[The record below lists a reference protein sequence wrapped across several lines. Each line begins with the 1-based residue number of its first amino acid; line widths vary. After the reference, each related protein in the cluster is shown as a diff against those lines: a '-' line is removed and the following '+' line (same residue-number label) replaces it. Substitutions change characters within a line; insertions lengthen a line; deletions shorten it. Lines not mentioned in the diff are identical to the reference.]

1 MPIHEQGYRRYAGR
15 REAGR
20 RTWWVIARAGILER
34 VRERRCLAL
43 LLLAWAPFVV
53 RAVQIYVAEN
63 FSEASFLA
71 PGADTFREFL
81 DQQNLFV
88 FFVTIYVGSG
98 LIANDRRA
106 NALQIYLAKPVTRV
120 DYVTGKLVTLLVF
133 LTAVTW
139 LPAMLLLALQV
150 MFATSTA
157 FIRSNL
163 FLVPAITVFCA
174 IQVLVS
180 ALAMLALSS
189 LSKSRRFVA
198 MMYAGIVFFT
208 AALYQTL
215 RGITGSSTWAWISPE
230 DTFDVLADAIF
241 GIPGGTALPVPAAAL
256 VTAALVGVS
265 VWILNWRVRAVEIVT

>member
-1 MPIHEQGYRRYAGR
+1 MPIHDQGYRRYAGR
-15 REAGR
+15 REPRR
-20 RTWWVIARAGILER
+20 RTWWVIARAGIRER

-43 LLLAWAPFVV
+43 LLLAWAPFAV

-63 FSEASFLA
+63 VSAASFLA
-71 PGADTFREFL
+71 PGAGTFREFL

-88 FFVTIYVGSG
+88 FFVTIYAGAG

-106 NALQIYLAKPVTRV
+106 NALQIYLARPVTRL

-139 LPAMLLLALQV
+139 VPAMLLLALQV
-150 MFATSTA
+150 MFSASTA
-157 FIRSNL
+157 FLRSNL

-189 LSKSRRFVA
+189 LSKSRRFAAV
-198 MMYAGIVFFT
+198 MYASLIFLT
-208 AALYQTL
+208 AALYQAL
-215 RGITGSSTWAWISPE
+215 RGMTGSSRWAWLSPE
-230 DTFDVLADAIF
+230 DAFDVLADAIF
-241 GIPGGTALPVPAAAL
+241 RIPGSTAMPVPAAAL
-256 VTAALVGVS
+256 VTAVLAAVS
-265 VWILNWRVRAVEIVT
+265 VWILSRRVRAVEINI